1 MQQAQQEEQ
10 LRRAQKMQQTP
21 RAEPLRTQPFGPEPT
36 QRRSRTPWVLV
47 ALFAVIAIVVGGLF
61 IYPTVT
67 TTEGEAVANDMM
79 AVWNSGTT
87 QDFSDVYAQRVVLT
101 TNDDA
106 DPSVGLD
113 DVIARATV
121 AQAGG
126 FRIERVGAFTETEQL
141 IAFPASV
148 TTDDAGSDELM
159 VVLRVDDAGAIVEQ
173 HVIWQTP

>member
-1 MQQAQQEEQ
+1 MQQTQQEEQ
-10 LRRAQKMQQTP
+10 IRRAQKMQQTP
-21 RAEPLRTQPFGPEPT
+21 RTEPLRTQPFGPEPT

-67 TTEGEAVANDMM
+67 TTDGEAVADDMM
-79 AVWNSGTT
+79 AAWNSGTT

-101 TNDDA
+101 TTDDT

-113 DVIARATV
+113 AVIARATE

-126 FRIERVGAFTETEQL
+126 FRVERVGAFTETEQL

-148 TTDDAGSDELM
+148 TTDDAGSEELM

>member
-1 MQQAQQEEQ
+1 MQQTQQEEQ
-10 LRRAQKMQQTP
+10 IRRAQKMQQTP
-21 RAEPLRTQPFGPEPT
+21 RAGPLRTQPFGPEPT

-47 ALFAVIAIVVGGLF
+47 ALFAVIAMVVGGLF

-67 TTEGEAVANDMM
+67 TTDGEAIANDMM
-79 AVWNSGTT
+79 AAWNSGST
-87 QDFSDVYAQRVVLT
+87 QDFSDVYAERVVLAT
-101 TNDDA
+101 TDDA

-113 DVIARATV
+113 DVIARATE

-126 FRIERVGAFTETEQL
+126 FQVERVGAFTETEQL

-159 VVLRVDDAGAIVEQ
+159 VVLRYSDAGAIVEQ